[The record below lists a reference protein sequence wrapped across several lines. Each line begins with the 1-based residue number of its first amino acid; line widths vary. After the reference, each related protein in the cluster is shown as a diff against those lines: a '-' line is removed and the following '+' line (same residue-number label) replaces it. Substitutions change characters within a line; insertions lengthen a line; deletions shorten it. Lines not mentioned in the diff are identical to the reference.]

1 MAPGDDDD
9 DVDIIGYGEETAA
22 LVRNISLT
30 YDTCIPFNRP
40 VHLDWQRSPLLKN
53 VSFIENSYVSLPAVS
68 LRGAMDPLT
77 AIFYKKVFVLP
88 ADSTPAHL
96 IIMRFADLRIGV
108 LQTLD

>member
-1 MAPGDDDD
+1 MPSHEERMAPGDDD

-68 LRGAMDPLT
+68 LSYG
-77 AIFYKKVFVLP
+77 
-88 ADSTPAHL
+88 STYRHFL
-96 IIMRFADLRIGV
+96 
-108 LQTLD
+108 